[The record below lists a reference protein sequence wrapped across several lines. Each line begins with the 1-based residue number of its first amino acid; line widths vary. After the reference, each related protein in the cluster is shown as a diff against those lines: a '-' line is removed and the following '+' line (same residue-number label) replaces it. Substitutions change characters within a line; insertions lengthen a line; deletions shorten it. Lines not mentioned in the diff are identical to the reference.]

1 MSPLTFRSA
10 RADDADALWPLARDF
25 ATSFRPRREAF
36 DQALGVLLGRDDTL
50 LAVVTGTTTDL
61 VTDPAT
67 DPATDDAPLGYLLAS
82 VHLTFLA
89 NGPVCWVEEVMVVP
103 AHRRRGL
110 GAALMAHAERWATE
124 RGAAYVSLAS
134 RRAGGF
140 YESLGY
146 DDSATFY
153 RRDLP
158 SSKRS
163 AAP

>member
-1 MSPLTFRSA
+1 RSA

-36 DQALGVLLGRDDTL
+36 DQTLGALLGRDDTL
-50 LAVVTGTTTDL
+50 LAVVT
-61 VTDPAT
+61 
-67 DPATDDAPLGYLLAS
+67 DPATDDPPLGYLLAS

-146 DDSATFY
+146 DASATFY